1 MKRLIPTDELYEMNT
16 IGVKLETQ
24 NREYVPTIGN
34 TMIVKPIR
42 RTKYLKVCWMCG
54 TVYES
59 YKSNTYACEARCS
72 LNIARRRRSGKNP
85 PANMVEL
92 TKPKNV
98 KEVKERFGYL

>member
-34 TMIVKPIR
+34 TTIVKPIR

-59 YKSNTYACEARCS
+59 YKSNTYACETRCS
-72 LNIARRRRSGKNP
+72 LNIGRIRKSGKNP
-85 PANMVEL
+85 PADMIEL
-92 TKPKNV
+92 TKHRNT
-98 KEVKERFGYL
+98 KEIRERFGYK